1 LGAASKAQEQPG
13 AVDDPPGCHGM
24 ERKLMTDSTIGSTA
38 TADASTT
45 EQVKDQVR
53 DKAQL
58 AQEKTEGALG
68 QARGR
73 LRDQVDQRST
83 QAGDQVHSA
92 AQDVRGVADQLRG
105 QGKDAPARVAEQV
118 ADRAESFGTYLRDAD
133 GERLLRDVED
143 VARRQPWL
151 VAAGGL
157 ALGFA
162 ASRFLKASS
171 SRRYQSRPDRS
182 YASRSGYDPAAV
194 TGTAS
199 TSDPAS
205 TGSDY
210 GTETPFTQ
218 ADVVPPV
225 AGTDDPAAQ
234 GVTPVTTPADDL
246 SGTRRDPDP
255 LP

>member
-1 LGAASKAQEQPG
+1 
-13 AVDDPPGCHGM
+13 
-24 ERKLMTDSTIGSTA
+24 MTDSTVGSTA
-38 TADASTT
+38 VTGGSTT

-53 DKAQL
+53 EKAQVAQDKA
-58 AQEKTEGALG
+58 KGVLG

-73 LRDQVDQRST
+73 LREQVDQRST
-83 QAGDQVHSA
+83 KAGDQVHA
-92 AQDVRGVADQLRG
+92 TVQDMRKVAEQLRG
-105 QGKDAPARVAEQV
+105 QGKDTPAQVAEQV
-118 ADRAESFGTYLRDAD
+118 ADRAESFGSYLRDAD

-143 VARRQPWL
+143 LARRQPWL
-151 VAAGGL
+151 VVAGGL

-171 SRRYQSRPDRS
+171 SRRYQTGPVRS
-182 YASRSGYDPAAV
+182 YTGPSGYDATAV

-199 TSDPAS
+199 TSDPAH

-218 ADVVPPV
+218 ADVVPAAV
-225 AGTDDPAAQ
+225 GTDDPAAQ
-234 GVTPVTTPADDL
+234 AVPPVTAPVDDL
-246 SGTRRDPDP
+246 SGSRRDQDP

>member
-1 LGAASKAQEQPG
+1 
-13 AVDDPPGCHGM
+13 M
-24 ERKLMTDSTIGSTA
+24 EGSSMTDTTYGSTA
-38 TADASTT
+38 VSGGSTT
-45 EQVKDQVR
+45 DQVKDQVR

-58 AQEKTEGALG
+58 AQEKAQGALG
-68 QARGR
+68 QARSR

-151 VAAGGL
+151 VVAGGL

-171 SRRYQSRPDRS
+171 SRRYQGRPDRS
-182 YASRSGYDPAAV
+182 YAGPSGYDAAAA
-194 TGTAS
+194 TGTAF

-210 GTETPFTQ
+210 GTEIPFTQ
-218 ADVVPPV
+218 ADVVPSV
-225 AGTDDPAAQ
+225 ADTSDPAAQ
-234 GVTPVTTPADDL
+234 TATSVTTPADL
-246 SGTRRDPDP
+246 SGTHRDPDP

>member
-1 LGAASKAQEQPG
+1 
-13 AVDDPPGCHGM
+13 
-24 ERKLMTDSTIGSTA
+24 MTDSTVGST
-38 TADASTT
+38 TVTGGSTT

-53 DKAQL
+53 DKAQV
-58 AQEKTEGALG
+58 AKDKAEGAMS

-73 LRDQVDQRST
+73 LSEQIDQRST
-83 QAGDQVHSA
+83 QTGDQVHSA
-92 AQDVRGVADQLRG
+92 AQDVRNVAQQLRD
-105 QGKDAPARVAEQV
+105 QGKETPARMAEQV
-118 ADRAESFGTYLRDAD
+118 ADRAESFGSYLRDAD

-143 VARRQPWL
+143 FARRQPWL

-171 SRRYQSRPDRS
+171 SRRYQAGPDRS
-182 YASRSGYDPAAV
+182 YAGPSGYDTTAV

-199 TSDPAS
+199 TSDPAYS
-205 TGSDY
+205 GSDY

-218 ADVVPPV
+218 ADVVPPA
-225 AGTDDPAAQ
+225 AGSYDPAAQ
-234 GVTPVTTPADDL
+234 AATPVTTPADDL
-246 SGTRRDPDP
+246 SGIHRDPDP

>member
-1 LGAASKAQEQPG
+1 
-13 AVDDPPGCHGM
+13 
-24 ERKLMTDSTIGSTA
+24 MTDSTVGSTIA
-38 TADASTT
+38 TGGSPT

-53 DKAQL
+53 DTTQL
-58 AQEKTEGALG
+58 AQEKAQGALG

-83 QAGDQVHSA
+83 QAGDQVQSA
-92 AQDVRGVADQLRG
+92 AQDVRSMAEQLRG

-171 SRRYQSRPDRS
+171 SRRYQGGPHRS
-182 YASRSGYDPAAV
+182 YARPTGYDRAAV
-194 TGTAS
+194 TGTAF
-199 TSDPAS
+199 TSDPTY

-210 GTETPFTQ
+210 ATETPFSQ
-218 ADVVPPV
+218 ADVVAPV
-225 AGTDDPAAQ
+225 AGSDAPASQ
-234 GVTPVTTPADDL
+234 PVTQVTEPGGDPYGSAAT
-246 SGTRRDPDP
+246 STRRSDVGE
-255 LP
+255 

>member
-118 ADRAESFGTYLRDAD
+118 ADRAESFGAYLRDAD

>member
-1 LGAASKAQEQPG
+1 
-13 AVDDPPGCHGM
+13 
-24 ERKLMTDSTIGSTA
+24 MTDSTIGSTA

-58 AQEKTEGALG
+58 AQEKAQGALG

-83 QAGDQVHSA
+83 QAGDQVQSA
-92 AQDVRGVADQLRG
+92 AQDVRNVAEQLRG
-105 QGKDAPARVAEQV
+105 QGKDTPARVAEQV

-143 VARRQPWL
+143 FARRQPML
-151 VAAGGL
+151 VAASAL

-171 SRRYQSRPDRS
+171 SRRYQAGPDR
-182 YASRSGYDPAAV
+182 YTGPSGYDAV

-199 TSDPAS
+199 PFDPVS
-205 TGSDY
+205 TGRDND
-210 GTETPFTQ
+210 TETPFTQ

-225 AGTDDPAAQ
+225 ASTYDPAAQ
-234 GVTPVTTPADDL
+234 AVTPVTTPVDDL
-246 SGTRRDPDP
+246 SGGRRDPDP

>member
-1 LGAASKAQEQPG
+1 
-13 AVDDPPGCHGM
+13 
-24 ERKLMTDSTIGSTA
+24 MTNPTYGSTVD
-38 TADASTT
+38 TGGSTT
-45 EQVKDQVR
+45 DQVKDQVR
-53 DKAQL
+53 DKTQL
-58 AQEKTEGALG
+58 AQDKAQGALG

-83 QAGDQVHSA
+83 QAGDQVQSA
-92 AQDVRGVADQLRG
+92 AQDVRKVAEQLRN
-105 QGKDAPARVAEQV
+105 QGKETPARVAEQV

-171 SRRYQSRPDRS
+171 SRRYQSPPDQS
-182 YASRSGYDPAAV
+182 YAGPSGYDAAAV

-199 TSDPAS
+199 TSDATS
-205 TGSDY
+205 TGTNY
-210 GTETPFTQ
+210 GTETPFSQ
-218 ADVVPPV
+218 ADVVAPV
-225 AGTDDPAAQ
+225 AGSDTPASQ
-234 GVTPVTTPADDL
+234 PVTRVTEPGGDPYG
-246 SGTRRDPDP
+246 SRRDLDP
-255 LP
+255 PL